1 MNAWATV
8 LTPRRGRDG
17 CDCEPRRMVGS
28 RRLQPHK
35 PSVDGLLLLD
45 KKTGITSHDAV
56 EKFRRR
62 SKIKKVGHTGT
73 LDPLATGLLVLC
85 VGKATRL
92 QAYLMGM
99 EKTYEGVIQFGWAT
113 DSYDAAGE
121 PAGETNEVSVE
132 HIDFTPLVAP
142 FIGPLEQMP
151 PQFSAKKVGGVRAY
165 ELARKGEVAALTPK
179 SVTVYEF
186 EIVSVTGSTARF
198 RIRSSAGTYVR
209 SLAHDLGAAAGIPAH
224 LKELRRTAI
233 GNFRISDALPYDTL
247 ENAPIAELL
256 SPPWF
261 QSLSEVELPL
271 PRLRIDWGQQGKL
284 MRGQSIIMTPSV
296 PVRVADLLALGN
308 PEDRLIAIGEVVN
321 VLREGG
327 PVEVRPKV
335 VLAG

>member
-1 MNAWATV
+1 M
-8 LTPRRGRDG
+8 
-17 CDCEPRRMVGS
+17 
-28 RRLQPHK
+28 QPQQPK
-35 PSVDGLLLLD
+35 IDGLLLVD
-45 KKTGITSHDAV
+45 KKTGITSHDV
-56 EKFRRR
+56 VDKFRRR

-99 EKTYEGVIQFGWAT
+99 EKTYEGVMQFGWAT

-121 PAGETNEVSVE
+121 PAGETTEVNVE

-142 FIGPLEQMP
+142 FLGAIEQMP
-151 PQFSAKKVGGVRAY
+151 PQFSAKKVAGVRAY

-179 SVTVYEF
+179 SITVYEF
-186 EIVSVTGSTARF
+186 EILNVTGSTVHF
-198 RIRSSAGTYVR
+198 RVRSSAGTYVR
-209 SLAHDLGAAAGIPAH
+209 SLVHDLGTAAGVPAH

-233 GNFRISDALPYDTL
+233 GNFHVSDSLSPEML
-247 ENAPIAELL
+247 ENAPVEALL
-256 SPPWF
+256 TPPWF
-261 QSLSEVELPL
+261 QSLSDVELPL
-271 PRLRIDWGQQGKL
+271 PKLRIDWSQQGKL
-284 MRGQSIIMTPSV
+284 MRGQSIIMTP
-296 PVRVADLLALGN
+296 PVAVKPSDLLALGN
-308 PEDRLIAIGEVVN
+308 PEDKLVAIGEVVN

>member
-1 MNAWATV
+1 
-8 LTPRRGRDG
+8 
-17 CDCEPRRMVGS
+17 
-28 RRLQPHK
+28 LQPHK

-45 KKTGITSHDAV
+45 KKSGITSHDAV

-121 PAGETNEVSVE
+121 PVGERNEVNVE
-132 HIDFTPLVAP
+132 HLDFAPLVAP
-142 FIGPLEQMP
+142 FIGPLQQMP
-151 PQFSAKKVGGVRAY
+151 PQFSAKKVNGVRAY

-233 GNFRISDALPYDTL
+233 GNFRISDALPYETL
-247 ENAPIAELL
+247 ENAPLEELL

-261 QSLSEVELPL
+261 QSLSDVELPL
-271 PRLRIDWGQQGKL
+271 PKLRIDWGQQGKL
-284 MRGQSIIMTPSV
+284 MRGQSIIMTP
-296 PVRVADLLALGN
+296 PVAVHVNDLLALGN

>member
-1 MNAWATV
+1 MQ
-8 LTPRRGRDG
+8 TP
-17 CDCEPRRMVGS
+17 
-28 RRLQPHK
+28 QPK
-35 PSVDGLLLLD
+35 VDGLLLLD

-121 PAGETNEVSVE
+121 PVGEINEVNVE
-132 HIDFTPLVAP
+132 QIDFAPLIAP
-142 FIGPLEQMP
+142 FLGAIEQMP
-151 PQFSAKKVGGVRAY
+151 PQFSAKKIGGVRAY

-179 SVTVYEF
+179 AVTVYEF
-186 EIVSVTGSTARF
+186 EIVNVTGSTARF

-209 SLAHDLGAAAGIPAH
+209 SLAHDLGAAAGVPAH

-233 GNFRISDALPYDTL
+233 GNFRISDALPYGTL
-247 ENAPIAELL
+247 ENAPIEELV

-271 PRLRIDWGQQGKL
+271 PKLRIDWSQQGKL

-296 PVRVADLLALGN
+296 PVAAGDLLALGN

>member
-1 MNAWATV
+1 M
-8 LTPRRGRDG
+8 
-17 CDCEPRRMVGS
+17 
-28 RRLQPHK
+28 QPHK

-121 PAGETNEVSVE
+121 PAGETNEVNVE
-132 HIDFTPLVAP
+132 HIDFAPLVAP
-142 FIGPLEQMP
+142 FIGPIEQMP
-151 PQFSAKKVGGVRAY
+151 PQFSAKKVNGVRAY

-186 EIVSVTGSTARF
+186 EIVERD
-198 RIRSSAGTYVR
+198 RIDG
-209 SLAHDLGAAAGIPAH
+209 
-224 LKELRRTAI
+224 
-233 GNFRISDALPYDTL
+233 ALPR
-247 ENAPIAELL
+247 PLL
-256 SPPWF
+256 GRH
-261 QSLSEVELPL
+261 LRPL
-271 PRLRIDWGQQGKL
+271 PRARPRRGRRHSGASQGTAPHRHRQLPHLRRAAVRHARK
-284 MRGQSIIMTPSV
+284 RAARRAAVAAVV
-296 PVRVADLLALGN
+296 PVALGRRAAARRN
-308 PEDRLIAIGEVVN
+308 SASTGGS
-321 VLREGG
+321 REN
-327 PVEVRPKV
+327 
-335 VLAG
+335 